1 MKTIHLQ
8 YFAILKDKRGE
19 ARESLQTEANTP
31 AQLYGELQSRYHFPL
46 SVDRLRVAINEE
58 FSDMET
64 PLQDNDEIVYIPPV
78 AGG

>member
-19 ARESLQTEANTP
+19 ARETLQTEATTA
-31 AQLYGELQSRYHFPL
+31 AQLYEELKSRYHFPL
-46 SVDRLRVAINEE
+46 STERLRVAINEE

-64 PLQDNDEIVYIPPV
+64 PLQENDEIVYIPPV